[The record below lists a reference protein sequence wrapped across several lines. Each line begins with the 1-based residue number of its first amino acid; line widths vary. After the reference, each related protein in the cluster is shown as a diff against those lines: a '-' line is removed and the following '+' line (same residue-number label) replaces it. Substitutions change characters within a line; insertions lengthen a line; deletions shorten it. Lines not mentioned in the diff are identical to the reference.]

1 MAENSE
7 SINKL
12 KTEIAGSR
20 ERLSR
25 ELQGLRY
32 ELDFPAK
39 FRRSFRKQTGSGISA
54 VVALFESRFVLLAQ
68 ESKSAAVQLLIL
80 VGCVIVAL
88 ALCLMGYVF
97 LIVSAV
103 AGLAHLLGTSWPVI
117 ALVVALVHFII
128 AGVLLLVARSRITK
142 PMFRDSIDELKKD
155 REWLKTLNQST
166 N

>member
-1 MAENSE
+1 MSSGSPTSRNP
-7 SINKL
+7 
-12 KTEIAGSR
+12 AGHS
-20 ERLSR
+20 
-25 ELQGLRY
+25 GL
-32 ELDFPAK
+32 LDNAL
-39 FRRSFRKQTGSGISA
+39 GLISA
-54 VVALFESRFVLLAQ
+54 VVAFFESRFVLLAQ

-80 VGCVIVAL
+80 VGCVIAAL
-88 ALCLMGYVF
+88 ALCVMGYVF

-103 AGLAHLLGTSWPVI
+103 VGLAHLLGTSWPVI

-166 N
+166 S

>member
-1 MAENSE
+1 
-7 SINKL
+7 
-12 KTEIAGSR
+12 
-20 ERLSR
+20 
-25 ELQGLRY
+25 
-32 ELDFPAK
+32 
-39 FRRSFRKQTGSGISA
+39 
-54 VVALFESRFVLLAQ
+54 
-68 ESKSAAVQLLIL
+68 VQLLIL

-103 AGLAHLLGTSWPVI
+103 VGLAHLLGTSWLVI

-142 PMFRDSIDELKKD
+142 PMFRDTVDELKKD

-166 N
+166 S